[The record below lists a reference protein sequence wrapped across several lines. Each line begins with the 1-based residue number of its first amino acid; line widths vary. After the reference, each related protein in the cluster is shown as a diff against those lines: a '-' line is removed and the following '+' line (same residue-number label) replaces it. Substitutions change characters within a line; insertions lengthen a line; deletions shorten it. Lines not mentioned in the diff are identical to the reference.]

1 MVTMEMSCHLSR
13 TSTHQ
18 HAFQSILREVPTFGH
33 EVTSVST
40 FFELRKF
47 EITPGTF
54 YTPFLSEQKKYFKV
68 SKRKMG
74 ITALL
79 SLIFLLLTI
88 TCVVMIVL
96 LYHGK
101 IAEVPILSLYL
112 GAAGNTLLGVIL
124 ACLINMVIN

>member
-1 MVTMEMSCHLSR
+1 MVIKSRLSVL
-13 TSTHQ
+13 
-18 HAFQSILREVPTFGH
+18 FK
-33 EVTSVST
+33 
-40 FFELRKF
+40 LRKF